1 MSRPVPN
8 PGILDIAPY
17 TPGKSPVPEPG
28 RKVFKL
34 SANETPFGPSPKA
47 IAAYKEA
54 AAHLEDYPEGTSR
67 VLREAIGRAFGLD
80 PDRIICGAGSDEI
93 LNLLAHTYL
102 SHGDE
107 AISTAH
113 GFLVYPIA
121 TKANGAVNVVAP
133 ETDFTADVD
142 AILKRVSPRTKL
154 VWLANPNNPTGTY
167 LPFDEVKRLR
177 AGLPPHVLLVLDA
190 AYSDYVSRNDYEL
203 GIELV
208 ATSDNTVMTH
218 TFSKIHGLAALRIGW
233 MFGPAHIVDAVNR
246 IRGPFNVS
254 TPAMLAAVAAIE
266 DTAHQQMSKAHTE
279 KWRNWLTDEVTKLG
293 LKVTPSVANFIL
305 IHFPLDKGKTS
316 ADADAFLTERGL
328 VLRAL
333 NNYGLPHALRM
344 TIGTEEANRLV
355 VEGLRDFM
363 ARQVNAA
370 PHFQKIALIGF
381 GLIGGSIARAARAQG
396 LAGEI
401 VATARSAKTRARVAE
416 LGIVDHVVESNAEA
430 VKDADLVILCIPV
443 GACGAVAQEIA
454 GHLKPG
460 AIVSDVGSVKGA
472 VVRDMA
478 PHLPDGVHFVPAHP
492 VAGTEHSGPDSGF
505 AELFINR
512 WCILT
517 PPEGT
522 DPEAVEK
529 LRAFWAALGAKVE
542 IMTPDH
548 HDLVL
553 AITSHL
559 PHLIAYT
566 IVGTA
571 DELEGVTQSEVMKF
585 SAGGFRDFTRIAASD
600 PTMWRDVFLANKDA
614 VLEMLGTFNEDLSKL
629 TRAIRRGDGE
639 ALFEHFTRT
648 RAIRRG
654 IVEIGQDSAAPDF
667 GRPHAQSGKEAG
679 LSFARHF

>member
-1 MSRPVPN
+1 MNRPVPN

-17 TPGKSPVPEPG
+17 TPGKTPVPEPG

-47 IAAYKEA
+47 REVYKQA

-67 VLREAIGRAFGLD
+67 VLREAIGRAYGLD
-80 PDRIICGAGSDEI
+80 PNRIICGAGSDEI

-121 TKANGAVNVVAP
+121 TMANGGKNVVAP
-133 ETDFTADVD
+133 ETNFTADVD
-142 AILKRVSPRTKL
+142 AILARVTPKTKL

-167 LPFDEVKRLR
+167 VPFDEVKRLR

-190 AYSDYVSRNDYEL
+190 AYADYVSRNDYEL
-203 GIELV
+203 GLELV
-208 ATSDNTVMTH
+208 ATTENTVMTH

-233 MFGPAHIVDAVNR
+233 MFGPANIIDAVNR

-266 DTAHQQMSKAHTE
+266 DTAHVQMSKAFTE
-279 KWRNWLTDEVTKLG
+279 QWRNWLTEEVTKLG
-293 LKVTPSVANFIL
+293 LKVTPSVANFVL

-316 ADADAFLTERGL
+316 TDGRRVPDQTGAGAARAQQLRPPPRPAHDHRHRGSQPPRRRCL
-328 VLRAL
+328 A
-333 NNYGLPHALRM
+333 
-344 TIGTEEANRLV
+344 RLHGGHMNTV
-355 VEGLRDFM
+355 PIFRRV
-363 ARQVNAA
+363 
-370 PHFQKIALIGF
+370 ALIGF

-396 LAGEI
+396 LASEI
-401 VATARSAKTRARVAE
+401 VTTARSEKTRARVTE
-416 LGIVDHVVESNAEA
+416 LGIVDRVLETNAEA
-430 VKDADLVILCIPV
+430 VADADLVILCIPV
-443 GACGAVAQEIA
+443 GACGPVAQEIA
-454 GHLKPG
+454 PFLKPG

-472 VVRDMA
+472 IVREMV
-478 PHLPDGVHFVPAHP
+478 PHLPPNVHFVPAHP

-517 PPEGT
+517 PPDGT
-522 DPEAVEK
+522 DPMAVET
-529 LRAFWAALGAKVE
+529 LRAFWAGMGARVE

-571 DELEGVTQSEVMKF
+571 DELAQVTSSEVIKF

-600 PTMWRDVFLANKDA
+600 PTMWRDVFLNNKEA

-629 TRAIRRGDGE
+629 TRAIRRNDGE

-667 GRPHAQSGKEAG
+667 GRPHPPMAKKAE
-679 LSFARHF
+679 

>member
-47 IAAYKEA
+47 IEVYKDA

-102 SHGDE
+102 GHGDE
-107 AISTAH
+107 AISTTH

-121 TKANGAVNVVAP
+121 TMANGAINVVAP
-133 ETDFTADVD
+133 ETNFTADVD
-142 AILKRVSPRTKL
+142 AILKLVSPRTKL

-190 AYSDYVSRNDYEL
+190 AYSDYVSRNDYEI

-208 ATSDNTVMTH
+208 ATTDNTVMTH

-279 KWRNWLTDEVTKLG
+279 KWRNWLTEEIDKLG
-293 LKVTPSVANFIL
+293 LKVTPSVANFVL
-305 IHFPLDKGKTS
+305 IHFPQTKGKT
-316 ADADAFLTERGL
+316 AAEADAFLTKRGL

-355 VEGLRDFM
+355 RRRLARLHGGRSERGAALRQD
-363 ARQVNAA
+363 
-370 PHFQKIALIGF
+370 
-381 GLIGGSIARAARAQG
+381 RADR
-396 LAGEI
+396 L
-401 VATARSAKTRARVAE
+401 RPDRRLDRARRAGAGTGRRNRHHRA
-416 LGIVDHVVESNAEA
+416 LGQDPRAG
-430 VKDADLVILCIPV
+430 V
-443 GACGAVAQEIA
+443 GARHRRRGGRDQRGSRRGRRSRHPLHSRRRLRRGRAGNRRSSQARRDRLRRRLGQGRGGAR
-454 GHLKPG
+454 HG
-460 AIVSDVGSVKGA
+460 AASA
-472 VVRDMA
+472 
-478 PHLPDGVHFVPAHP
+478 DGVHFVPAHP

-522 DPEAVEK
+522 DPDAVER

-600 PTMWRDVFLANKDA
+600 PIMWRDVFLTNKDA

-667 GRPHAQSGKEAG
+667 GRPHAQLGKK
-679 LSFARHF
+679 